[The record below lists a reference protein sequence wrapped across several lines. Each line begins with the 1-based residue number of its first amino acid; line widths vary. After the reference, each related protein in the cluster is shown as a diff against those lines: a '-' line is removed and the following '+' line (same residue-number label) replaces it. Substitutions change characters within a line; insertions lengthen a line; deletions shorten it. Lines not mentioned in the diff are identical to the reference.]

1 MEIHKYRL
9 LSLFVL
15 CGVMF
20 AFISTVR
27 AQQYDSKEK
36 EGRFTLSLSGDGW
49 FLWQDK
55 QAEWKQDKLFLPEEI
70 TDLSR
75 LPVNSP
81 NRRMGPLTTSTC

>member
-49 FLWQDK
+49 FLWQG
-55 QAEWKQDKLFLPEEI
+55 I
-70 TDLSR
+70 SR
-75 LPVNSP
+75 RNG
-81 NRRMGPLTTSTC
+81 NRTSFSCRKK